1 MRRPFLQ
8 DTVTGK
14 NYNLTALAEANND
27 RISIGRIGRGNL
39 IELGEEVPETTSG
52 RNAIVECE
60 CIAAYRTFYIRAD
73 PDNLVR
79 LNEEYLNEQ
88 RYILTDG
95 DRVRFGATAA
105 RARLKYREV
114 WD

>member
-14 NYNLTALAEANND
+14 THDLTALAEANND
-27 RISIGRIGRGNL
+27 EISIGRIGHGNL

-52 RNAIVECE
+52 RNATIECE
-60 CIAAYRTFYIRAD
+60 CIEKYMTFYIKAD

-88 RYILTDG
+88 RHILIHA
-95 DRVRFGATAA
+95 DRVRFGTTATSAH
-105 RARLKYREV
+105 LKYTEV

>member
-1 MRRPFLQ
+1 MRRSFLQ

-14 NYNLTALAEANND
+14 NYDLTVLAEENNGE
-27 RISIGRIGRGNL
+27 ISIGRIGHGNL
-39 IELGEEVPETTSG
+39 VELGEEVPETTSG
-52 RNAIVECE
+52 RNATIECE
-60 CIAAYRTFYIRAD
+60 CIENYRAFYIISY

-88 RYILTDG
+88 RYILTHG
-95 DRVRFGATAA
+95 DRIRFGATET